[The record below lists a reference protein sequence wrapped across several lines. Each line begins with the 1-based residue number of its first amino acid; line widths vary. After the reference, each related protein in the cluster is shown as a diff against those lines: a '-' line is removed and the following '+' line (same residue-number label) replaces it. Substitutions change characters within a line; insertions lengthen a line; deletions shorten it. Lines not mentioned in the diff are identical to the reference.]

1 LNCAGTGESSV
12 VSCKF
17 FTSTSKR
24 EETLTWK
31 SCSRLGLILDP
42 DCRLEINPSPSKIV
56 SPLKGKTPSVS
67 SFAVGKLL
75 ERTSFRELQF
85 SGTDFRCYL
94 LGPVLEYPSQSRLPI
109 LSKHPSLPCR
119 GSDQGRKHDQ
129 KMFVSTFSGVR
140 SASYS
145 K

>member
-1 LNCAGTGESSV
+1 LRGWIHGRGGDGRLELSLNCAGTGESSV

-85 SGTDFRCYL
+85 SGTDVLLSMLSSRSSSGIPISVASSHFIKAPQSSVSGFR
-94 LGPVLEYPSQSRLPI
+94 SRP
-109 LSKHPSLPCR
+109 K
-119 GSDQGRKHDQ
+119 
-129 KMFVSTFSGVR
+129 
-140 SASYS
+140 A
-145 K
+145 